1 MHNINYDKFGKYI
14 IKNIQK
20 VEYENGIIKAV
31 ITTSYHGRI
40 TTKPYEFTLFEWA
53 EIIERGYI

>member
-1 MHNINYDKFGKYI
+1 MHDIDYSDFGKHI

-20 VEYENGIIKAV
+20 VEYDKGTIKAV

-40 TTKPYEFTLFEWA
+40 TTKPYEFPLFEWA
-53 EIIERGYI
+53 EIVERGWF